1 MATNYNNKIV
11 TDGLILCLDAADK
24 KSYSGSGSSWTDRS
38 GNGNNGSLSNS
49 PTFNSDGYF
58 ELDGTDDRIT
68 SGAKLSGTENG
79 SIYLWCNPSTPP
91 ISGGHFLAYQGTGVG
106 RIWIYMSQSGV
117 LALNTYFGSGKD
129 FYLTGTGTNI
139 LGKWGLVTITF
150 DRNGYQKIYYNAEF
164 ITSSDISTA
173 SSISW
178 NSSNLALGSFD
189 YNGPTWYA
197 AAYKAANFLVY
208 NVEHSAE
215 QIAQNFNAQR
225 GRFGI

>member
-38 GNGNNGSLSNS
+38 GQGNHGTLVNS
-49 PTFNSDGYF
+49 PAVGSGYI
-58 ELDGTDDRIT
+58 ELDGTDDRIAT
-68 SGAKLSGTENG
+68 GSKLSGTENG
-79 SIYLWCNPSTPP
+79 SIYLWCNPSTP
-91 ISGGHFLAYQGTGVG
+91 STGNNVLVYQSSGVG

-117 LALNTYFGSGKD
+117 LVLNTYFGSGMD
-129 FYLTGTGTNI
+129 FYLTGTGTNM
-139 LGKWGLVTITF
+139 LNKWGLVTITF

-173 SSISW
+173 SAVSW
-178 NSSNLALGSFD
+178 NSGTLALGSFD
-189 YNGPTWYA
+189 YNGPSWYA